1 MNTYFSLLNTMQ
13 KIYALKIQ
21 LLFVIACFVNFS
33 KLIAQKPD
41 SLPHRPQFHFSPK
54 ENWMNDPNG
63 LVYYKGEYHLFFQ
76 YYPNATVWGPM
87 HWGHAVSKDLIHW
100 EQLPIALY
108 PDSLGLIFSGSI
120 VIDSLNTSGL
130 KSGEEAPMI
139 AIFTYHDLVKEK
151 NDSLNCQFQGMA
163 YSNDKGRT
171 WKKYATNPILK
182 NGLFKDFRDPNVFW
196 YAPKSKW
203 MMTLAV
209 GDHVEFYTSKDLKGW
224 TKTGE
229 FGKNEGS
236 HGGVWECPSL
246 IKIKIEGTKKEKWVL
261 IQSIGR
267 GGPIDGG
274 SATQYF
280 IGTFD
285 GLTFKNENTNEK
297 ILWLDHGSDNY
308 AAVVFCNAP
317 DNKQI
322 LLGWMSNWLYATKV
336 PTEKW
341 RSAMTLPREL
351 KLKNTENGLRLFQ
364 EPVKAFK
371 ELRKKQV
378 FMQDGSINKK
388 DTIKVIRNSKLNE
401 IYLEITPN
409 KSKSESFSIVA
420 SNNVGEQLE
429 IGYNAESRSYYIDRT
444 KSGNVN
450 FEKSFSSVALAPR
463 TSTNSE
469 IKLHIFLDV
478 ASVEV
483 FCDDGE
489 TVMTDI
495 FFPTEDFSKID
506 LVGNKKLFRKIKTNG
521 EKIETLNKFYELK
534 N

>member
-1 MNTYFSLLNTMQ
+1 MQ
-13 KIYALKIQ
+13 KMFVLKIQ
-21 LLFVIACFVNFS
+21 LLLVVVSFLFHSTLV
-33 KLIAQKPD
+33 AQNPD

-76 YYPNATVWGPM
+76 HYPKATVWGPM
-87 HWGHAVSKDLIHW
+87 HWGHAVSKDLVHW

-120 VIDSLNTSGL
+120 VIDSLNTSGT
-130 KSGEEAPMI
+130 KSGEEAPLI
-139 AIFTYHDLVKEK
+139 AIFTYHDLEKEK

-163 YSNDKGRT
+163 FSNDKGRT

-182 NGLFKDFRDPNVFW
+182 NGIHKDFRDPNVFW
-196 YAPKSKW
+196 YSPENKW
-203 MMTLAV
+203 VMTLAV
-209 GDHVEFYTSKDLKGW
+209 GDHVEFYDSKDLKSW
-224 TKTGE
+224 NKTGE

-246 IKIKIEGTKKEKWVL
+246 IKIKVDGTKKEKWVL

-267 GGPIDGG
+267 GGPTDGG

-280 IGTFD
+280 VGEFD
-285 GLTFKNENTNEK
+285 GTTFKNANSNEK
-297 ILWLDHGSDNY
+297 IFWLDYGSDNY
-308 AAVVFCNAP
+308 ASVVFCNGP
-317 DNKQI
+317 DNKHI
-322 LLGWMSNWLYATKV
+322 LIGWMSNWLYATKV

-351 KLKNTENGLRLFQ
+351 KLKDTENGFRLFQ
-364 EPVKAFK
+364 EPLITFK

-378 FMQDGSINKK
+378 FIKSDALRNKK
-388 DTIKVIRNSKLNE
+388 DTIEVIHNSKLNE
-401 IYLEITPN
+401 IYLEVNLQKT
-409 KSKSESFSIVA
+409 KAESFSVVA
-420 SNNVGEQLE
+420 SNRVGEQLE
-429 IGYNAESRSYYIDRT
+429 IGYNAESHNYYIDRT
-444 KSGNVN
+444 KSGKVD

-469 IKLHIFLDV
+469 IKMHIFLDV

-489 TVMTDI
+489 TTLTDI
-495 FFPTEDFSKID
+495 FFPTEDFTKID
-506 LVGNKKLFRKIKTNG
+506 LVGNKNLFLKTKATG
-521 EKIETLNKFYELK
+521 EKVETRNKFYELK